1 MKYLTLAPLAA
12 VAAVMQALAVY
23 AYDQD
28 GMAVAGQIFF
38 PVLFTLMALYLMMR
52 NPGGSAKQLVVVV
65 LELAV
70 FAVTMVG
77 VNQKNPYL
85 YPSIIVYYV
94 AFAVLALE
102 VAVRIAEMPK
112 KAKAQDDSEASES
125 SDQDAPAGGS
135 DDAASVKTDE
145 KPAAK
150 SSAAAKSAGHGL
162 RRARAQRGTHLVAK
176 VKHREDA
183 ESSGQSSQ
191 DKTHGNTKP
200 EPKKS
205 SENNSD

>member
-12 VAAVMQALAVY
+12 VSAVMQALAIY

-65 LELAV
+65 FELAV

-85 YPSIIVYYV
+85 YPSIIVYYA

-112 KAKAQDDSEASES
+112 KAKVQDDSEDPES
-125 SDQDAPAGGS
+125 SDQDAPTEGS
-135 DDAASVKTDE
+135 DDTASVKTDE

-150 SSAAAKSAGHGL
+150 SSAAAKSVGHGL
-162 RRARAQRGTHLVAK
+162 RRAQRGTHLVAK
-176 VKHREDA
+176 VKPREGA

-191 DKTHGNTKP
+191 GKTHDSTKSEP
-200 EPKKS
+200 EKS
-205 SENNSD
+205 SEKTSD

>member
-12 VAAVMQALAVY
+12 VSAVMQALTIY

-85 YPSIIVYYV
+85 YPSIIVYY
-94 AFAVLALE
+94 ASFAVLALE

-112 KAKAQDDSEASES
+112 KAKVQDDSEDLES
-125 SDQDAPAGGS
+125 SDQDAPAEGS

-150 SSAAAKSAGHGL
+150 SSAATKPAGHGL
-162 RRARAQRGTHLVAK
+162 RRARTQRGTHLVAK
-176 VKHREDA
+176 VKPREGA

>member
-1 MKYLTLAPLAA
+1 MKYLTFAPLAA

-125 SDQDAPAGGS
+125 SDQDAPAGGN

-176 VKHREDA
+176 VKPREGA

-205 SENNSD
+205 SEKTSD

>member
-1 MKYLTLAPLAA
+1 
-12 VAAVMQALAVY
+12 MQALAIY

-85 YPSIIVYYV
+85 YPSIIVYY
-94 AFAVLALE
+94 ASFAVLALE

-112 KAKAQDDSEASES
+112 KVKVQDDSEDPES
-125 SDQDAPAGGS
+125 SDQDAPAEGS
-135 DDAASVKTDE
+135 DDAASVKPM
-145 KPAAK
+145 KNRAK
-150 SSAAAKSAGHGL
+150 IFGGNKTGRSWAAACP
-162 RRARAQRGTHLVAK
+162 
-176 VKHREDA
+176 
-183 ESSGQSSQ
+183 SSTRYALG
-191 DKTHGNTKP
+191 G
-200 EPKKS
+200 EG
-205 SENNSD
+205 EAA

>member
-12 VAAVMQALAVY
+12 VAAVMQALAIY

-28 GMAVAGQIFF
+28 GMAGQIFF

-85 YPSIIVYYV
+85 YPSIIAYYA

-112 KAKAQDDSEASES
+112 KAKVQDDSEDPES
-125 SDQDAPAGGS
+125 SDQDAPAEGS
-135 DDAASVKTDE
+135 DDTASVKTNE

-176 VKHREDA
+176 VKPREGA

>member
-1 MKYLTLAPLAA
+1 
-12 VAAVMQALAVY
+12 
-23 AYDQD
+23 
-28 GMAVAGQIFF
+28 
-38 PVLFTLMALYLMMR
+38 MMR

-85 YPSIIVYYV
+85 YPSIIVYYA

-112 KAKAQDDSEASES
+112 KAKVHDDSEASES
-125 SDQDAPAGGS
+125 SNQDATAEGS
-135 DDAASVKTDE
+135 DDTASVKTDE

-150 SSAAAKSAGHGL
+150 SSAAAKSVGHGL

-176 VKHREDA
+176 VKPREGA

-191 DKTHGNTKP
+191 GKTHGNTKP

>member
-12 VAAVMQALAVY
+12 VAAVMQALAIY

-77 VNQKNPYL
+77 VNPKNPSL
-85 YPSIIVYYV
+85 YPST
-94 AFAVLALE
+94 
-102 VAVRIAEMPK
+102 IA
-112 KAKAQDDSEASES
+112 
-125 SDQDAPAGGS
+125 
-135 DDAASVKTDE
+135 
-145 KPAAK
+145 
-150 SSAAAKSAGHGL
+150 
-162 RRARAQRGTHLVAK
+162 
-176 VKHREDA
+176 
-183 ESSGQSSQ
+183 
-191 DKTHGNTKP
+191 
-200 EPKKS
+200 
-205 SENNSD
+205 

>member
-12 VAAVMQALAVY
+12 VAAVMQALAIY

-85 YPSIIVYYV
+85 YPSIIVYY
-94 AFAVLALE
+94 ASFAVLALE

-112 KAKAQDDSEASES
+112 KAKAQDDSEDPES
-125 SDQDAPAGGS
+125 SDQDAPAEGS
-135 DDAASVKTDE
+135 DDTASVKTDE

-150 SSAAAKSAGHGL
+150 SSAATKSAGHGL

-176 VKHREDA
+176 VKPREGA

-191 DKTHGNTKP
+191 DKTHDSTKP
-200 EPKKS
+200 EPEKP
-205 SENNSD
+205 SEKTSD

>member
-12 VAAVMQALAVY
+12 VAAVMQALAIY

-38 PVLFTLMALYLMMR
+38 PVLFTLMG

-85 YPSIIVYYV
+85 YPSIIVYY
-94 AFAVLALE
+94 ASFAVLALE

-112 KAKAQDDSEASES
+112 KAKVQDDSEDPES
-125 SDQDAPAGGS
+125 SDQDAPAEGS
-135 DDAASVKTDE
+135 DDTASVKTDE

-162 RRARAQRGTHLVAK
+162 RRSRAQRGTHLVAK
-176 VKHREDA
+176 VKPREGA
-183 ESSGQSSQ
+183 EPSGQSSQ
-191 DKTHGNTKP
+191 GKTHGNTKP